1 MNYHVVRTSARGW
14 RRVLSVSAVAFLA
27 QALVPGA
34 LQSLLGT
41 DAALPGVAQA
51 QEQQKDQRQTRRTPA
66 ISNAVY
72 EKLSEAQVLVED
84 KKYAEAMKILDGMK
98 AKEGSKALNGYEL
111 ANLYNLYAFIYY
123 SQERYDDALK
133 AYQMVVAQSPDIPE
147 GMEYQTKFTIAQ
159 LFFVTEQWQKGI
171 NALQEWMK
179 TQQDPGADIYALL
192 GTGYYQLKD
201 YNKSLSNMER
211 AVSMTKAKGKVPKE
225 QWYSLLRYL
234 YYEKNQYDKVIDLL
248 EEMLVYYPK
257 KDYWV
262 QLSHMYGEK
271 KLDRKQ
277 LAAMETVYVQGE
289 LDKEKE
295 LVQMAYLFLANEVPY
310 KAAKVLDKGI
320 KEKKIEPT
328 SRNLELLGNAW
339 RASQEVKK
347 SIPVMEE
354 AARKSDKGEL
364 WARLGNIYLD
374 NDEYK
379 KAVEAVEAGLKKGG
393 VRRPDTAHLVAGM
406 AYFNLKQYEAARRA
420 FAEAAKDKRSEG
432 YAKQWMEFMKKE
444 LERQRSLQDA

>member
-1 MNYHVVRTSARGW
+1 
-14 RRVLSVSAVAFLA
+14 
-27 QALVPGA
+27 
-34 LQSLLGT
+34 
-41 DAALPGVAQA
+41 
-51 QEQQKDQRQTRRTPA
+51 
-66 ISNAVY
+66 
-72 EKLSEAQVLVED
+72 
-84 KKYAEAMKILDGMK
+84 
-98 AKEGSKALNGYEL
+98 
-111 ANLYNLYAFIYY
+111 
-123 SQERYDDALK
+123 
-133 AYQMVVAQSPDIPE
+133 
-147 GMEYQTKFTIAQ
+147 
-159 LFFVTEQWQKGI
+159 
-171 NALQEWMK
+171 
-179 TQQDPGADIYALL
+179 IYALL

>member
-179 TQQDPGADIYALL
+179 TQQDPGA
-192 GTGYYQLKD
+192 
-201 YNKSLSNMER
+201 
-211 AVSMTKAKGKVPKE
+211 
-225 QWYSLLRYL
+225 
-234 YYEKNQYDKVIDLL
+234 
-248 EEMLVYYPK
+248 
-257 KDYWV
+257 
-262 QLSHMYGEK
+262 
-271 KLDRKQ
+271 
-277 LAAMETVYVQGE
+277 
-289 LDKEKE
+289 
-295 LVQMAYLFLANEVPY
+295 
-310 KAAKVLDKGI
+310 
-320 KEKKIEPT
+320 
-328 SRNLELLGNAW
+328 
-339 RASQEVKK
+339 
-347 SIPVMEE
+347 
-354 AARKSDKGEL
+354 
-364 WARLGNIYLD
+364 
-374 NDEYK
+374 
-379 KAVEAVEAGLKKGG
+379 
-393 VRRPDTAHLVAGM
+393 
-406 AYFNLKQYEAARRA
+406 
-420 FAEAAKDKRSEG
+420 
-432 YAKQWMEFMKKE
+432 
-444 LERQRSLQDA
+444 